1 MSNDPQSLGR
11 SIRQRRVDLGLSQ
24 DDIAESLG
32 VSRTTIS
39 HIENGRPGTVATLL
53 NVLDSLGLDLLVAP
67 RHSKDATVLRNRMAS
82 VLAETSHSVRVKR
95 SSDE

>member
-1 MSNDPQSLGR
+1 MRAASMISSG
-11 SIRQRRVDLGLSQ
+11 IDLMAADNTTMAKPTWSQ
-24 DDIAESLG
+24 M
-32 VSRTTIS
+32 RTTIS

-82 VLAETSHSVRVKR
+82 VLAETSHAVRVR
-95 SSDE
+95 RLSGD